1 MPTLFSVRKKEKN
14 ETARLS
20 LPGYDMFSDSFS
32 INTLGVS
39 GTVTV
44 TSKNRRNSER
54 VYSVTISRAPGIF
67 ARSLVLT
74 ITPTYIVMNQTGT
87 KISLRQ
93 LGCEEKMTL
102 QEGGYQAFHWSSQS
116 ARHQVQLF
124 LEEKEYDWSEGVE
137 LVPSHQSLQLKHRVE
152 SIRTPRPRLNMECN
166 SGGYFVCG

>member
-1 MPTLFSVRKKEKN
+1 MPSLFSVRKKEKN

-44 TSKNRRNSER
+44 TSKDRHNPER
-54 VYSVTISRAPGIF
+54 VYSVNISRAPGIF

-87 KISLRQ
+87 TVSLRQ
-93 LGCEEKMTL
+93 IGSEEKITL
-102 QEGGYQAFHWSSQS
+102 QEGGYQAFHWMNKN
-116 ARHQVQLF
+116 AKHQVQVL
-124 LEEKEYDWSEGVE
+124 LEETEYDWSEGVE
-137 LVPSHQSLQLKHRVE
+137 LVPSHHSLQLKHRIE
-152 SIRTPRPRLNMECN
+152 RMECD
-166 SGGYFVCG
+166 SG